1 MDSGLK
7 ERLVGAAVL
16 IALGVWL
23 IPWILDG
30 RDTAGVVEPEAT
42 VTLPAGDSPA
52 ATRTRTISL
61 VDGSQSRRTD
71 QDEAETGAEPATGT
85 ETATENA
92 PADATD
98 ATAATEA
105 PPTSAVA
112 GSVATESGAAETPA
126 EPRPVGGQTATSD
139 PEPMPDRA
147 VAAAA
152 APVDEAAGGSPS
164 ESEPSESDEGWFV
177 QLGSFSEEDNAKRLA
192 ERVATFGYKA
202 EVSAYR
208 AGGRELKRVRVGP
221 SASREAA
228 SVIASSLSAHGF
240 VAQVV
245 SGS

>member
-61 VDGSQSRRTD
+61 ADGSESRRTD
-71 QDEAETGAEPATGT
+71 QDEAGTGAEPATGT
-85 ETATENA
+85 ETATEDS
-92 PADATD
+92 PADTTD
-98 ATAATEA
+98 ATAASEA
-105 PPTSAVA
+105 PPASAVA
-112 GSVATESGAAETPA
+112 ASVATESGAAEISQ
-126 EPRPVGGQTATSD
+126 PRPVGGQTAASD

-147 VAAAA
+147 VATAA

-164 ESEPSESDEGWFV
+164 ESEPSESEEGWFV